1 MKKQILILIAPLFL
15 AASTVAEEPS
25 KLWTLEECIQYALSH
40 NIDLKQREQ
49 EQKSR
54 EVELHS
60 SRFSWLPD
68 LNANIGQNFD
78 FGRSPSKTGVIVDQN
93 SSNSSVAVSLSMPVF
108 DGLRIP
114 NDIAAKKLD
123 LKAAVESLNKAK
135 EDLAVNIASY
145 YLQVLYN
152 KEVERIA
159 ELQVSLSRE
168 QEIKTEALV
177 KNGKAPLSQLYD
189 IKAQLANDEVSLT
202 EAQGNV
208 RLALLDLT
216 QSLELERD
224 GADFDIVIP
233 ETDDAVGK
241 YMGSILPPDHIYDH
255 AVTFK
260 PQIKQQ
266 EYLLE
271 SQKKMLKVAQ
281 SGYYPKLNFGASY
294 SNGYYHY
301 SGDGDYTNLP
311 FGDQLQANARK
322 TIGFSLSI
330 PLFNRFQTRNSVRA
344 ARIGIINQQLTME
357 NTKKALYKEIQQ
369 AYYNAT
375 AAQEKYLASEKSVL
389 ASREAYTYAENRYS
403 AGKSTVFE
411 YNEAKTQYARSLSE
425 QAQAKYEFI
434 FRTKI
439 LDFYNGTPLTL

>member
-1 MKKQILILIAPLFL
+1 MKKQILILIATLFL
-15 AASTVAEEPS
+15 AASVVAEEPS

-159 ELQVSLSRE
+159 ELQVSLSHE
-168 QEIKTEALV
+168 QVIKTEALV

-208 RLALLDLT
+208 RLALL
-216 QSLELERD
+216 
-224 GADFDIVIP
+224 A
-233 ETDDAVGK
+233 A
-241 YMGSILPPDHIYDH
+241 
-255 AVTFK
+255 
-260 PQIKQQ
+260 
-266 EYLLE
+266 
-271 SQKKMLKVAQ
+271 
-281 SGYYPKLNFGASY
+281 
-294 SNGYYHY
+294 
-301 SGDGDYTNLP
+301 
-311 FGDQLQANARK
+311 
-322 TIGFSLSI
+322 FSRPTTSM
-330 PLFNRFQTRNSVRA
+330 
-344 ARIGIINQQLTME
+344 TM
-357 NTKKALYKEIQQ
+357 
-369 AYYNAT
+369 
-375 AAQEKYLASEKSVL
+375 
-389 ASREAYTYAENRYS
+389 
-403 AGKSTVFE
+403 
-411 YNEAKTQYARSLSE
+411 RSLSNRKSNSRSTFWK
-425 QAQAKYEFI
+425 ARK
-434 FRTKI
+434 RCSR
-439 LDFYNGTPLTL
+439 